1 MEFLVPTDVF
11 GERKQMP
18 ELILDTSE
26 GTRALLGHR
35 ERGLGAQVA
44 AMDKTKAFYS
54 WELAPPRHVAAC
66 SPVQDTR

>member
-18 ELILDTSE
+18 ELIPDTSE

-35 ERGLGAQVA
+35 E
-44 AMDKTKAFYS
+44 
-54 WELAPPRHVAAC
+54 
-66 SPVQDTR
+66 